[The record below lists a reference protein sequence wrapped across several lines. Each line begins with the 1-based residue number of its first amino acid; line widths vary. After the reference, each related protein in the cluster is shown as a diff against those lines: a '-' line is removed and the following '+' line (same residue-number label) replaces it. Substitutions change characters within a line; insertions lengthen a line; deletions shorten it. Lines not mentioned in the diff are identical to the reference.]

1 VSPEGSDRRPLLR
14 RTVSAIATGLVAGVC
29 VVFVIR
35 AVFGPAVVVVGAAV
49 GLVATL
55 AGALVS
61 WGVFARRS
69 ARSDPRRSPGGI
81 RLRAR
86 LHPVA
91 WPAPV
96 LGSVVAV
103 LAWAGVAHSSGSGW
117 VQAVGALLA
126 AVLVIGLLAP
136 IIPARS
142 AGLTCTASPS
152 DGQAGRPVP
161 VTMEASGPIRIRP
174 RQPVG
179 PVARAAGPFRGPRT
193 VEVEF
198 VPARRGVIG
207 EVAVEVA
214 SCAPFGLLWWGREI
228 RVPLPRPLH
237 VAPRL
242 GQPGPLPSLPE
253 SSIGDAPL
261 RFPSGAGE
269 PRGVRPYRPGD
280 TRRSIHWPATSHV
293 GALMVREK
301 ERQTDDPVVV
311 DLTLP
316 PDPVAAEAESERV
329 MAALAQILVRG
340 RPVVLGTVEADGHVV
355 RVVRD
360 QIDLGRR
367 LARAVGSPSAGS
379 PSAGSPGPPPTV
391 DAVRRRGPT

>member
-1 VSPEGSDRRPLLR
+1 VSPPTADRRPLLR
-14 RTVSAIATGLVAGVC
+14 RTVSAMATGLLAGVC
-29 VVFVIR
+29 VVVVIR
-35 AVFGPAVVVVGAAV
+35 AVFGPAVVVAGAAV

-55 AGALVS
+55 AGAVVS

-69 ARSDPRRSPGGI
+69 ARPDPRWSPGGV
-81 RLRAR
+81 RLRGR

-91 WPAPV
+91 WLAPV
-96 LGSVVAV
+96 AGSVVAV
-103 LAWAGVAHSSGSGW
+103 LAWAGVSHSSGSGW

-136 IIPARS
+136 LVPARR
-142 AGLTCTASPS
+142 AGVTCTASPS
-152 DGQAGRPVP
+152 DGQAGRTAS

-174 RQPVG
+174 RQPTG
-179 PVARAAGPFRGPRT
+179 PVARAAGPVRGPRT
-193 VEVEF
+193 VEVAL
-198 VPARRGVIG
+198 VPARRGVLDEI
-207 EVAVEVA
+207 AVEVA
-214 SCAPFGLLWWGREI
+214 SCAPFGLLWWAREI

-242 GQPGPLPSLPE
+242 GEPGPLPSLPE

-311 DLTLP
+311 DLVLP
-316 PDPVAAEAESERV
+316 PDPAAAEAESERV
-329 MAALAQILVRG
+329 MAALAHHLERG
-340 RPVVLGTVEADGHVV
+340 RPVVLGTVEADGHVI

-360 QIDLGRR
+360 RIDLGRR
-367 LARAVGSPSAGS
+367 LARAVGSPSAG
-379 PSAGSPGPPPTV
+379 PAGPPPSV
-391 DAVRRRGPT
+391 DAVRPRGAS

>member
-1 VSPEGSDRRPLLR
+1 MSREGADRRPLLR
-14 RTVSAIATGLVAGVC
+14 RTVGAIATGLVAGGC
-29 VVFVIR
+29 VVLVIR
-35 AVFGPAVVVVGAAV
+35 AAFGPAVVVAGAAV

-55 AGALVS
+55 AAALVS
-61 WGVFARRS
+61 WGVLARRS
-69 ARSDPRRSPGGI
+69 ARSDPDRVPGGV

-91 WPAPV
+91 WLAPV
-96 LGSVVAV
+96 VGSVVAV

-136 IIPARS
+136 IVPARS
-142 AGLTCTASPS
+142 AGVTCRASPS
-152 DGQAGRPVP
+152 DGQAGRTVS

-179 PVARAAGPFRGPRT
+179 PVARPAGPVRGPRT
-193 VEVEF
+193 VEVTF
-198 VPARRGVIG
+198 VPARRGVIA

-214 SCAPFGLLWWGREI
+214 SCTPFGLLWWAREI
-228 RVPLPRPLH
+228 WVPLPRPLH

-242 GQPGPLPSLPE
+242 GEPGPLPSLPE

-261 RFPSGAGE
+261 RIPSGAGE

-280 TRRSIHWPATSHV
+280 TRRSVHWPATSHV
-293 GALMVREK
+293 GSLMVREK

-311 DLTLP
+311 ELVLP
-316 PDPVAAEAESERV
+316 ADPIAAEAESERV
-329 MAALAQILVRG
+329 MAALAHHLARG

-360 QIDLGRR
+360 RIDLGRR
-367 LARAVGSPSAGS
+367 LARAVGSPAGAADSAG
-379 PSAGSPGPPPTV
+379 PSLAAE
-391 DAVRRRGPT
+391 AVRRRGSS